1 MKLEGYGSPSSGT
14 RPEFLPAP
22 WNLTGRGY
30 VFVYRFSEDFVRT
43 QGMILTHLQ
52 PHFKGGLGT
61 LMLVDYSSSNC
72 GPYHELLFI
81 PGKFQ
86 YHGKNLHS
94 ISRIF
99 VSSISSVINGQRNWG
114 IPKDQAEFQVEQ
126 QKDGS
131 EIWRVR
137 FKGIEIF
144 QARVGSGVIPFPIHS
159 ALVPHTLMQSW
170 EKQVYFTRLSAR
182 GLGHRAKLFEVRG
195 DGQYFPD
202 LSSQIPLLGMG
213 VKIDNF
219 HMTFHEPI
227 IIPEAVP

>member
-1 MKLEGYGSPSSGT
+1 MESAHLLSSSPIPE

-30 VFVYRFSEDFVRT
+30 VFVYNFSEEFVRT
-43 QGMILTHLQ
+43 QGMILAHLQ

-61 LMLVDYSSSNC
+61 IMLVDYSSSNC
-72 GPYHELLFI
+72 GPYYELLFI

-86 YHGKNLHS
+86 YHGKKLHS

-126 QKDGS
+126 EKDGS
-131 EIWRVR
+131 EVWRVR

-144 QARVGSGVIPFPIHS
+144 RARVGSGVIPFPLHT
-159 ALVPHTLMQSW
+159 ALAPSTLMQSW
-170 EKQVYFTRLSAR
+170 EKHVYFTKLSAQGWGR
-182 GLGHRAKLFEVRG
+182 RAKLLDVQG

-202 LSSQIPLLGMG
+202 LCNLKPLVGI
-213 VKIDNF
+213 KIESF
-219 HMTFHEPI
+219 WMIFHEPT